1 MAEEQKDG
9 QPNEKPAKPAGAAAD
24 GMTVKVHYKGT
35 LKDGSV
41 FDSSEGREPIA
52 FKLGEH
58 QVVPGFENAVSG
70 MKVGEKKTVTLAS
83 KDAYGDHNP
92 KMIQEVPLEAVKK
105 AGITPEPGM
114 VLGLQ
119 HPQQPGM
126 QLPAKVVEV
135 AGDKVK
141 LDLNHPLAGKELTFE
156 LELVSAE

>member
-1 MAEEQKDG
+1 MAEEQKDK
-9 QPNEKPAKPAGAAAD
+9 QPNEKPASPTGTAAD
-24 GMTVKVHYKGT
+24 GMTVTVHYKGT

-41 FDSSEGREPIA
+41 FDSSEGRDPLQ

-92 KMIQEVPLEAVKK
+92 QMVQEVPLESITK
-105 AGITPEPGM
+105 AGITPEVGM
-114 VLGLQ
+114 VLSLQ

-126 QLPAKVVEV
+126 QLPAKIV
-135 AGDKVK
+135 AIEGEKVK
-141 LDLNHPLAGKELTFE
+141 LDLNHPLAGEDLKFE
-156 LELVSAE
+156 IELVSAK